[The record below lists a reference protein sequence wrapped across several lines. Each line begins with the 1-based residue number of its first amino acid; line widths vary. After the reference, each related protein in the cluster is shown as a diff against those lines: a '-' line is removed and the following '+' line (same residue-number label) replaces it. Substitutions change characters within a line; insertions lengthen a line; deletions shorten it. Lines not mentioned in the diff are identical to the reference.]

1 MQDYEPKNAM
11 ELADRIWGAISYERS
26 VNHGRNDELELHLNT
41 QSWIELLKL
50 YEEGHVT
57 IMSMNPMEYVDKKVY
72 SYAHLHRNDV
82 GYAYA
87 QSIYTGM
94 FFNSYC

>member
-50 YEEGHVT
+50 YE
-57 IMSMNPMEYVDKKVY
+57 
-72 SYAHLHRNDV
+72 
-82 GYAYA
+82 
-87 QSIYTGM
+87 
-94 FFNSYC
+94 

>member
-57 IMSMNPMEYVDKKVY
+57 IVSMNPMEKPFF
-72 SYAHLHRNDV
+72 AGIPIRM
-82 GYAYA
+82 AA
-87 QSIYTGM
+87 GM
-94 FFNSYC
+94 KDAWRLVRIVARG